1 MHSDACSQEVLVSK
15 IKVEEKGK
23 QAVFLNPDLRKVRKT
38 QVDGCLVKQA
48 TACDWLVVRAEDEG
62 VLVELKGCDVAKAI
76 EQIEATFAYLN
87 SNGGLTKKMAALIVC
102 RNPPN
107 HPLFNSKLLRAKNR
121 LSTAYRAPLHIV
133 SGKHEFH
140 FEKVLSH
147 KGPL

>member
-1 MHSDACSQEVLVSK
+1 MHSETCSQELLISK

-23 QAVFLNPDLRKVRKT
+23 QAVFLNPNRLKVRKT

-48 TACDWLVVRAEDEG
+48 TACDWLVVRAEEEG

-76 EQIEATFAYLN
+76 EQIEATFAYLR
-87 SNGGLTKKMAALIVC
+87 SNGGLAKKMAALIVC

-107 HPLFNSKLLRAKNR
+107 HPSFNSKLLRAKDR
-121 LSTAYRAPLHIV
+121 LSAAYRAPLHIV
-133 SGKHEFH
+133 SGNYEFH